1 MNFST
6 YARLKPSL
14 LLSTLLGGMLLT
26 SCSSSADNALS
37 PIPQAMQMP
46 EAMEAAAGRSSGLT
60 VAKASAPTQTA
71 QVDAQVPKATPQLVK
86 KAEIALRV
94 NSIEQTFRAVSKIV
108 KRQQGDLLGL
118 QDQKPVEESARRTA
132 SMQMRVPQ
140 NSLETTLD
148 TLAQL
153 GTVQRR
159 SLTAEDVT
167 TQLVDGEARL
177 RNLRR
182 QESTLQKIM
191 DRSGSIP
198 DVLRVAQ
205 ELSNVRE
212 TIEQIDSQLKSLRNQ
227 VAYSTITL
235 SLEEGIASKLP
246 EETLGSQVED
256 TWDRA
261 THSVGAFTAN
271 LLSIGIWLL
280 AYSPYLLLL
289 SGIACLGYV
298 RHRQRH
304 SQQPDTPNSR

>member
-26 SCSSSADNALS
+26 SCSSDVGGDQAPSTES
-37 PIPQAMQMP
+37 MQMPQAM
-46 EAMEAAAGRSSGLT
+46 MEAPAAGNTSAIN
-60 VAKASAPTQTA
+60 AKPSAPTQPA
-71 QVDAQVPKATPQLVK
+71 QADAQVPKATPQLVK

-94 NSIEQTFRAVSKIV
+94 NSIDQTFRAVAKIV
-108 KRQQGDLLGL
+108 KQQQGDLLGL

-212 TIEQIDSQLKSLRNQ
+212 TI
-227 VAYSTITL
+227 
-235 SLEEGIASKLP
+235 
-246 EETLGSQVED
+246 
-256 TWDRA
+256 
-261 THSVGAFTAN
+261 
-271 LLSIGIWLL
+271 
-280 AYSPYLLLL
+280 
-289 SGIACLGYV
+289 
-298 RHRQRH
+298 
-304 SQQPDTPNSR
+304 

>member
-26 SCSSSADNALS
+26 SCASAANKA
-37 PIPQAMQMP
+37 QAPSAESMQMQP
-46 EAMEAAAGRSSGLT
+46 AMDAPAAGNTSAIN
-60 VAKASAPTQTA
+60 AKASAPTKTA
-71 QVDAQVPKATPQLVK
+71 QADAQVPKATPQLVK
-86 KAEIALRV
+86 KAEIGLRV

-108 KRQQGDLLGL
+108 KQQRGDLLGL
-118 QDQKPVEESARRTA
+118 QDQKPIEESARRTA
-132 SMQMRVPQ
+132 SMEMRVPQ

-212 TIEQIDSQLKSLRNQ
+212 TIEQIDAQVKSLHNQ
-227 VAYSTITL
+227 VAYSTISL

-246 EETLGSQVED
+246 DQTLGLQVED

-304 SQQPDTPNSR
+304 SQQPDTRNSR